1 MKSFLNPIPANQKA
15 TDLNIFSL
23 SLNDDVVTDIR
34 FSSEP
39 SHGPS
44 ARLFGKI
51 DHLERAAELARNGVE
66 AASILVVLEPLQ
78 ADLWDDERYARWTAR
93 VGASEAIVAVRMDQR
108 GRSFGPDE
116 VEARATELGFPSAG
130 ASGNDVGEEGYRT
143 AIFDAVA
150 GEYELSALLELL
162 EREREECRFEYD
174 EDDYEADPRELDA
187 AEAELKWAERR
198 RHLLAPR
205 PIIEHFRGYEL
216 PAPLHNWDRRNSVQQ
231 WYFVST
237 NEGIHYWQGGSGSSG
252 QREDHGRWAHIFGAL
267 TINHAFAIPTVVL
280 RYDSQNVLRLVNQS
294 PSLLVDGVD
303 LVGNYGF
310 NYEASRALLGPFT
323 IDARRVASNSL
334 ESQPRVFGRHAH
346 TLTAEDRAAAISPLT
361 ATELGNFD

>member
-1 MKSFLNPIPANQKA
+1 MVPVSADQKD

-44 ARLFGKI
+44 ARLFGEI
-51 DHLERAAELARNGVE
+51 DHLERATELALNGVE
-66 AASILVVLEPLQ
+66 VASILVVLEPLQ

-108 GRSFGPDE
+108 SRSFGPDE
-116 VEARATELGFPSAG
+116 VEARAAELGFPSAG
-130 ASGNDVGEEGYRT
+130 ASGNDPGDHSYRT

-198 RHLLAPR
+198 RQLLAPR
-205 PIIEHFRGYEL
+205 PIIEHFRRYEL

-237 NEGIHYWQGGSGSSG
+237 KEGFHYWQGGSGSSG

-267 TINHAFAIPTVVL
+267 TVRHRVTAPTLVL
-280 RYDSQNVLRLVNQS
+280 RYDSRNVLRLVKQNS
-294 PSLLVDGVD
+294 SLLVDGRD
-303 LVGNYGF
+303 LVGNYGI
-310 NYEASRALLGPFT
+310 NPAASRELMQPFT
-323 IDARRVASNSL
+323 FDAPKTAVDSQ
-334 ESQPRVFGRHAH
+334 ES
-346 TLTAEDRAAAISPLT
+346 
-361 ATELGNFD
+361 